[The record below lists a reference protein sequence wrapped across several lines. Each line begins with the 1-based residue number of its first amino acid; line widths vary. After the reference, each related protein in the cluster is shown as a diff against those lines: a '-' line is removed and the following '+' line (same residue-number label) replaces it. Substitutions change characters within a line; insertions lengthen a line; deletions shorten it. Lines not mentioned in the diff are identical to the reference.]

1 MSDFAIYIFIFLLIL
16 GFWLW
21 ELRMSRRSRRE
32 DNIEAADKI
41 YDDIHVHLGLSEYM
55 LDKLKKDN
63 SMSADDNIAS
73 RFAEMIDRHKGE
85 DWVTLNLEAL
95 PLTEDC
101 MSVRNSIFP
110 GVKLYLV
117 HIGSPQGAPY
127 KVFYKGRLVG
137 ELNDMDSD
145 TIDLIM
151 MLRKISGIYVW
162 EKEGADKGGIPLIR
176 IIVFY
181 QYRDVLL
188 LNLKDESIV
197 RVAGMHPFELIQ
209 N

>member
-1 MSDFAIYIFIFLLIL
+1 MSDIAVYIFIFLLIL

-32 DNIEAADKI
+32 DNVEAADKI
-41 YDDIHVHLGLSEYM
+41 YDDIHVKLDLSEYM

-63 SMSADDNIAS
+63 GLSANDNMAL
-73 RFAEMIDRHKGE
+73 RFSEMIDRHKGE
-85 DWVTLNLEAL
+85 DWVTLTLVVP
-95 PLTEDC
+95 PLSDDC
-101 MSVRNSIFP
+101 LKIRNGLYP
-110 GVKLYLV
+110 GEKVYLV

-137 ELNDMDSD
+137 ELNDIDSD